1 MYYVKGNK
9 VDIDFYL
16 PNNKTLIQ
24 VAYSLSDSLTFDREV
39 SNLINYANDKEEELK
54 LIIVTYDEKRIIEI
68 NNKKI
73 YFISLKEL
81 LLNNY

>member
-1 MYYVKGNK
+1 MRFRL
-9 VDIDFYL
+9 DIIL
-16 PNNKTLIQ
+16 
-24 VAYSLSDSLTFDREV
+24 

-73 YFISLKEL
+73 YVISLKEF
-81 LLNNY
+81 LLNDY

>member
-1 MYYVKGNK
+1 MYYLKGNK

-16 PNNKTLIQ
+16 PSNKTLIQ
-24 VAYSLSDSLTFDREV
+24 VAYSLSDSGTFDREV
-39 SNLINYANDKEEELK
+39 SNLIKYANDKEEELK

-73 YFISLKEL
+73 YVIPLKDF

>member
-1 MYYVKGNK
+1 M
-9 VDIDFYL
+9 YL
-16 PNNKTLIQ
+16 PSNKTLSQ
-24 VAYSLSDSLTFDREV
+24 VAYSLSDSGTFDREV
-39 SNLINYANDKEEELK
+39 SNLIKYANDKEEELK

-73 YFISLKEL
+73 YVIPLKDF